1 MEAIMNL
8 RLFLTIVTVVSAIF
22 GLGLLLIPGPFM
34 AAYGLA
40 LDEGGQLMGR
50 VAGEALIAL
59 GVIMWFSRDG
69 QMSSVPLAA
78 LYGGATFNAIGLIV
92 ALWAVLTHL
101 LGSLGWVI
109 VVLHVLLLAGF
120 CYYAFEG
127 RPKPAMR

>member
-1 MEAIMNL
+1 MNL
-8 RLFLTIVTVVSAIF
+8 RLFLIIVTVVSAIF
-22 GLGLLLIPGPFM
+22 GLGLLFIPGPFM
-34 AAYGLA
+34 APFGLA
-40 LDEGGQLMGR
+40 LDDGGQFMGR
-50 VAGEALIAL
+50 VAGESLIAL

-92 ALWAVLTHL
+92 TLWAVLSNL
-101 LGSLGWVI
+101 VSSLGWVV